1 MVIFVVWSSSMFL
14 VIGEVGCWE
23 VSVWGERI
31 GFSELGVVG
40 LCGSKAE
47 IILLTL
53 GVCLGV
59 LGVVFMGVEVP
70 LGKISGL

>member
-1 MVIFVVWSSSMFL
+1 MGGGKL
-14 VIGEVGCWE
+14 
-23 VSVWGERI
+23 
-31 GFSELGVVG
+31 GFCKLEIVG
-40 LCGSKAE
+40 LGSSNVE

-59 LGVVFMGVEVP
+59 LGAGFMGVEVP